1 MTTNAKRQDYKD
13 RLLLNQKEFAAVI
26 GRSVPIAREL
36 MNKPGFPSVMVGGH
50 RLVVVSALDDYF
62 RAQVAKGCDG
72 D

>member
-1 MTTNAKRQDYKD
+1 VTDRQNKGYEG
-13 RLLLNQKEFAAVI
+13 RLLLNQKEFAEVI

-50 RLVVVSALDDYF
+50 RLVVVSALDDWF
-62 RAQVAKGCDG
+62 RAQAAKGCDG